1 MGVQKMRICKL
12 MVVALVLVGLSLS
25 VGCSSKNPWA
35 PGQSGYV
42 AQQVP
47 LNAPPQN

>member
-1 MGVQKMRICKL
+1 MRIGKL
-12 MVVALVLVGLSLS
+12 IVVALALVVLSVS
-25 VGCSSKNPWA
+25 VGCSDKHPWA